1 MKIRKHTPEES
12 EAYKKFIYN
21 HFTHTTCPLCKGK
34 CIIPKPDTKDDIRA
48 TEFLEM
54 DTETRND
61 KELLGDVVIEVTG
74 I

>member
-34 CIIPKPDTKDDIRA
+34 GIVPKPDTKDDVKA
-48 TEFLEM
+48 TEDNEFENYKAPGCVCHE
-54 DTETRND
+54 DCC
-61 KELLGDVVIEVTG
+61 K
-74 I
+74 